1 MIEIIEAFEKAVAD
15 KENRAKGLAVD
26 KLMFKKLVLRYVP
39 NYNRGNKMLN
49 MDFFDELLFKYASKR
64 KKFIETTANTANNQI
79 DNNTDQSISENTTN
93 QVEFKEFV
101 EVITILSRGNLIEQF
116 KFCYQ
121 LMFTPKDEIEFEQ
134 LLTVFKMLYC
144 LSFSEVESNLQ
155 NREAKLKQITEWVFA
170 HNKKLDFAQINERIL
185 KNFQLEEMWT
195 HLYY

>member
-1 MIEIIEAFEKAVAD
+1 
-15 KENRAKGLAVD
+15 
-26 KLMFKKLVLRYVP
+26 
-39 NYNRGNKMLN
+39 MLN